1 MPKVS
6 EAHLEARRQQIL
18 DAAVSCFAERGFH
31 ATSMRDICK
40 QAKLSAGAVYRY
52 FPSKED
58 LIAGMVAAEIE
69 PMLDTLGAL
78 EPEARLRAIIYGSF
92 DRPNIEQDL
101 RVEIS
106 LWAEALTNPRIA
118 ELMVSNLEPFTALI
132 SQTIEALQQSGRI
145 HDSTPARTL
154 AERTQGNLLG
164 GMLQLAVLPSF
175 DLPAYLESV
184 EHALL
189 GRNLH

>member
-6 EAHLEARRQQIL
+6 EAHLEARRRQIL
-18 DAAVSCFAERGFH
+18 EAAAECFAERGFH

-52 FPSKED
+52 FASKED
-58 LIAGMVAAEIE
+58 LIAGIAEAELE
-69 PMLDTLGAL
+69 PLMLALREL
-78 EPEARLRAIIYGSF
+78 EPEPCLRAVIHGSF
-92 DRPNIEQDL
+92 DRPQLERDM

-118 ELMVSNLEPFTALI
+118 ELMVTNLEPLTQLLI
-132 SQTIEALQQSGRI
+132 DAIGKLQASGRI
-145 HDSTPARTL
+145 CDPSPPRVL

-164 GMLQLAVLPSF
+164 GMLQASVLPDF
-175 DLPAYLESV
+175 DLHAYLSSV

-189 GRNLH
+189 GPPSA